1 MYPKLLEYQNI
12 TIYTYAICIVF
23 GTLLAILYTKWQTK
37 KRLNL
42 VLPNIFFY
50 LIFITG
56 YMGGKLFLFFERPIY
71 YIQNPKNIFNIFSGG
86 FVFYGS
92 FICIIIFTFW
102 YLKKHKITILP
113 LMDILAITTTIV
125 HAIGRMGCFFAG
137 CCYGKPTNSIFG
149 MSFPTT
155 NSVTVHPTQL
165 YEVFSILII
174 MGLLFIIRKNK
185 KFDGQIFFSYIILYA
200 IARSLLELF
209 RGDLRG
215 FVIQDY
221 LSHSQ
226 FIAFIF
232 ISITAYLYLK
242 LKSKTITI

>member
-1 MYPKLLEYQNI
+1 MYPKLLEYQSI
-12 TIYTYAICIVF
+12 TIYTYAICIVL

-50 LIFITG
+50 LIFVAG
-56 YMGGKLFLFFERPIY
+56 YVGGKLFLFFERPIY
-71 YIQNPKNIFNIFSGG
+71 YIQNPKSIFNVFSGG

-92 FICIIIFTFW
+92 FICITIFTIW
-102 YLKKHKITILP
+102 YLKKHKIAILP
-113 LMDILAITTTIV
+113 LIDILAITTTII
-125 HAIGRMGCFFAG
+125 HSIGRIGCLFAG
-137 CCYGKPTNSIFG
+137 CCYGKPTDSIFG

-174 MGLLFIIRKNK
+174 MSLLFIIRKNK
-185 KFDGQIFFSYIILYA
+185 KFDGQVFFAYIILYA
-200 IARSLLELF
+200 IARSVLELF

-215 FVIQDY
+215 FIIQDY

-232 ISITAYLYLK
+232 ISITAYLYFK